1 MNDTPSAQNDVG
13 VIDEGETLTVT
24 NGANANETNDS
35 GSTFNATGEHSG
47 DIINTS
53 SSSHVDSDPDASPTL
68 RISAIQPSGGSSS
81 SVTNN
86 TSYDSNGTSV
96 TGTYGTL
103 TIGSDGSYKYVARDS
118 ISGFSASSS
127 NLTDTFTY
135 TLSDET
141 VRKFQ

>member
-1 MNDTPSAQNDVG
+1 MGKEEALW
-13 VIDEGETLTVT
+13 IDPVCPKSFHNCSVT

-86 TSYDSNGTSV
+86 TS
-96 TGTYGTL
+96 
-103 TIGSDGSYKYVARDS
+103 
-118 ISGFSASSS
+118 
-127 NLTDTFTY
+127 
-135 TLSDET
+135 
-141 VRKFQ
+141 